1 MSKYLGDPSAVI
13 AAPQGADEVILQVAS
28 DQFPTPLSAKNVSIL
43 DVSTSVNPLGEIVL
57 QWKISD
63 SGTAPETFV
72 VCCEFGGYFAPL
84 GSIPT
89 VPGVRKYRFV
99 DHVMNAY
106 VGRKTYS
113 IVIIFTDGTVKTFTS
128 VASSA
133 KNSSIP
139 RELYE

>member
-1 MSKYLGDPSAVI
+1 MSKYLGDPSAAI

-63 SGTAPETFV
+63 S
-72 VCCEFGGYFAPL
+72 
-84 GSIPT
+84 
-89 VPGVRKYRFV
+89 V